1 MSIELPPAWVDRI
14 SALPA
19 EGGPP
24 GERWLAVLPRVLA
37 EVLEQWGLSVSGQ
50 PWTGHTAIALPVE
63 RDGLPLVVK
72 VGWPHRDSAAEHLA
86 LRHWAGRGAVTLVAA
101 DPSRGA
107 LLLERL
113 DPDHSL
119 ADADDVDA
127 ACVVAGELMSRLH
140 VPAPPT
146 IPVLADW
153 VADQLPGLQASATV
167 PRRIVARTCDL
178 ARDLT
183 ADASTGKLLHG
194 DLHFGN
200 ILAGTR
206 EPWLAIDPKPL
217 AGHPGFELNALLR
230 NRVDELRAH
239 GSFRYAVRRRL
250 DIVAEA
256 AGIDPTEARLWTMVH
271 TGIQIGW
278 QATAGHRDGQSL
290 QIALFKALQD

>member
-1 MSIELPPAWVDRI
+1 MSVELPPAWVGRI
-14 SALPA
+14 GALPA
-19 EGGPP
+19 EGGPS
-24 GERWLAVLPRVLA
+24 GEQWLAVLPRVLA
-37 EVLEQWGLSVSGQ
+37 EVLQQWGLSVTGQ

-63 RDGLPLVVK
+63 RDGIPLVVK
-72 VGWPHRDSAAEHLA
+72 VGWPHRDAAAEHLA
-86 LRHWAGRGAVTLVAA
+86 LRHWAGRGAVSLVAA

-113 DPDHSL
+113 DPDCSL
-119 ADADDVDA
+119 ADVDDVDA
-127 ACVVAGELMSRLH
+127 ACVLAGELMARLH

-153 VADQLPGLQASATV
+153 VAGQLRGLQASATV

-178 ARDLT
+178 AGDLT
-183 ADASTGKLLHG
+183 ADTSPRKLLHG

-200 ILAGTR
+200 VFAGTR
-206 EPWLAIDPKPL
+206 ERWLAIDPKPL

-230 NRVDELRAH
+230 NRVEQLRAH

-250 DIVAEA
+250 DIVADA
-256 AGIDPTEARLWTMVH
+256 AGIDPTEARLWTLVH

-278 QATAGHRDGQSL
+278 QAAAGQRDQQSL